1 MRSRPSGG
9 TVAAVRRLALLTVLL
24 TLTLLLAGCGDD
36 GGDAFEVLAAA
47 PAATAETGSAR
58 TAVRLDTD
66 GIVGAGDAQVEMEG
80 VLDFEQDRTE
90 LTIDLG
96 RALDGLGLDGT
107 MVVRAIGT
115 ELFLQSSLFRGT
127 VAGVDAGT
135 WLRVDLEAAADSQGL
150 DLDGLGG
157 LGPAGNG
164 DPRQGL
170 AVLNGVVEG
179 GIDEVGDDEV
189 RGVATTHYRARIDLE
204 RAAERAGD
212 MVDPEAFD
220 HFVEMLGDDSVRIDV
235 WVDGDDL
242 VRRIRIPVRLPAGA
256 GGGEVTFTAE
266 YYDFGAD
273 IEVPTPDPAD
283 VRDLQDIVDQI
294 G

>member
-9 TVAAVRRLALLTVLL
+9 TVTAVRRLAPVTVLL
-24 TLTLLLAGCGDD
+24 TLTLALAGCGDD
-36 GGDAFEVLAAA
+36 GADAFEVLAAA
-47 PAATAETGSAR
+47 PAATAETGAAR
-58 TAVRLDTD
+58 TSVRFDAE
-66 GIVGAGDAQVEMEG
+66 GILGVDAGGEMEG

-96 RALDGLGLDGT
+96 RALGGLGLDAT
-107 MVVRAIGT
+107 MVMRAIGT
-115 ELFLQSSLFRGT
+115 DLFLQSSHFRGN
-127 VAGVDAGT
+127 VAGVDADT
-135 WLRVDLEAAADSQGL
+135 WLRVDVGAAAEGQGL
-150 DLDGLGG
+150 DLEGLGG

-170 AVLNGVVEG
+170 AVLNGVVED

-204 RAAERAGD
+204 RAAARLGD
-212 MVDPEAFD
+212 TADLEAFD
-220 HFVEMLGDDSVRIDV
+220 RFVEMLSDDSVRIDV
-235 WVDGDDL
+235 WVDDDDL
-242 VRRIRIPVRLPAGA
+242 VRRIRIPLRLPAGV
-256 GGGEVTFTAE
+256 GGGEVAFTAE

-283 VRDLQDIVDQI
+283 VRDLQEIVDQI

>member
-1 MRSRPSGG
+1 MRQ
-9 TVAAVRRLALLTVLL
+9 LAPLTVLL
-24 TLTLLLAGCGDD
+24 TLTLVLAGCGDD
-36 GGDAFEVLAAA
+36 GADAFEVLAAA
-47 PAATAETGSAR
+47 TAATAETGTAR
-58 TAVRLDTD
+58 TSVRLDTE
-66 GIVGAGDAQVEMEG
+66 GILGVDAGGEMEG

-96 RALDGLGLDGT
+96 RALGGLGLDGT
-107 MVVRAIGT
+107 MVMRAIGT
-115 ELFLQSSLFRGT
+115 DLFLQSSLFRGN

-135 WLRVDLEAAADSQGL
+135 WLRVDVGAAAEGQGL
-150 DLDGLGG
+150 DLESLGG

-170 AVLNGVVEG
+170 AVLNGVVED

-189 RGVATTHYRARIDLE
+189 RGVATTHYRARIDLG
-204 RAAERAGD
+204 RAAERIGD
-212 MVDPEAFD
+212 FANPEAFD
-220 HFVEMLGDDSVRIDV
+220 HFVEMLGDDTVRVDV

-242 VRRIRIPVRLPAGA
+242 VRRIRIPVRLPDGA
-256 GGGEVTFTAE
+256 GGGEVTFSAE

-283 VRDLQDIVDQI
+283 VRDLQDIVDRI